1 MKIGANCGSADR
13 RRSIRECG
21 YDKRITLEAI
31 FAEDY
36 EGVLKA
42 ALPIMKMF

>member
-1 MKIGANCGSADR
+1 MEIGANCGPADR

-31 FAEDY
+31 FAEDH
-36 EGVLKA
+36 ESDLKA